1 MATALKV
8 LMLVENPPVPP
19 DPRIWAEATTLR
31 DHGFQVSVICPKGYS
46 QHQESYVCIDN
57 IHIYRY
63 KLPANADKFTSYI
76 TEYGVAL
83 LKTFWLSWKVLL
95 RHGFDV
101 IHAANPPDLFFLI
114 GLFYRLLG
122 KKYVFDQ
129 HDLAPEMFLVKF
141 HGHLTFARMLVH
153 QLLLFFEWCSY
164 QVAHYVIATNLSQKS
179 NATQRG
185 RCSPGKV
192 FVVRNGPDL
201 KRLKPVAPEADLKRG
216 RRYLL
221 AYIGVMGQQDGVEYA
236 LHALHELVH
245 KRGRQDVAL
254 VLMGDGDHAATL
266 RMLARELELDSYV
279 NFTGWTESKD
289 IVRYLTV
296 ADVGLSPDPENGLN
310 EFSTMIKTMEYM
322 AMGKPVVAF
331 DLAETRFSAQ
341 GAALYARPNV
351 VKDFADKI
359 ETLLDDEELRYKLG
373 AYGRKRIEEELRWEA
388 SKEHLLLVYKRLFP
402 EWFEIEDTS
411 VQTVTSVKRRQLTSA
426 HK

>member
-1 MATALKV
+1 MGKAYKV
-8 LMLVENPPVPP
+8 LMLVENLPVPT
-19 DPRIWAEATTLR
+19 DPRVWAEATTLR
-31 DHGFQVSVICPKGYS
+31 DAGFQVTVICPRGSAK
-46 QHQESYVCIDN
+46 HQEAYTCIDG
-57 IHIYRY
+57 ISIYRY
-63 KLPANADKFTSYI
+63 RLPASSNKYTSYLG
-76 TEYGVAL
+76 EYGASL
-83 LKTFWLSWKVLL
+83 LKTFWLSWKVLV

-114 GLFYRLLG
+114 GMFYRLLG
-122 KKYVFDQ
+122 KKYIFDQ

-141 HGHLTFARMLVH
+141 HGGITSTRMLLH
-153 QLLLFFEWCSY
+153 KLLLFFEWCSY
-164 QVAHYVIATNLSQKS
+164 QVAHYVIVTNLSQKS

-185 RCSPGKV
+185 RCSPDKI

-236 LHALHELVH
+236 LYALHELVH
-245 KRGRQDVAL
+245 RRGREDVAL

-266 RMLARELELDSYV
+266 KSLAHELKLDSYV

-296 ADVGLSPDPENGLN
+296 ADVGLSPDPQNGLN
-310 EFSTMIKTMEYM
+310 EFSTMIKTTEYM

-341 GAALYARPNV
+341 AAALYATPNLV
-351 VKDFADKI
+351 QDFADKI
-359 ETLLDDEELRYKLG
+359 ETLLDDEELRLKLG
-373 AYGRKRIEEELRWEA
+373 ACGHKRIEEELSWEV
-388 SKEHLLLVYKRLFP
+388 SKEYLLLVYKRLFP
-402 EWFEIEDTS
+402 ERFEIIP
-411 VQTVTSVKRRQLTSA
+411 
-426 HK
+426 